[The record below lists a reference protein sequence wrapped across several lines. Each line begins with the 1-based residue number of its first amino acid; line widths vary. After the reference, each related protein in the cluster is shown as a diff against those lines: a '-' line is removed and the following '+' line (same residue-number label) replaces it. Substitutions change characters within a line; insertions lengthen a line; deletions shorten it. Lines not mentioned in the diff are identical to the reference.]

1 MRHQGVPVVKG
12 QFGRASVLEPKMVK
26 EHLAP
31 VKKGHLGDVQPS
43 YMGVSLQH
51 ARFFKQLRR
60 LQSLSRILA
69 KGVATWSGRINRDE
83 TWRAIRMAAGFPGG
97 FGEWWTS
104 QGLEPKLS
112 GPLPLLCPALDFAQ
126 GLFVG
131 FQQFVQRYE
140 QTLISQRYQHA
151 KQRRAQGLS
160 YVFQD
165 CRDDPLP
172 QADTLLDRLE
182 VGVEE
187 VRSEDNSLVLVRP
200 VKLFEGL
207 PVVVEGQV
215 VEVVA
220 QHDDQVWLSS
230 VESFQPGHVLTQE
243 RAISSDADILARFAN
258 VWSERWN
265 KHSHVQPG
273 QWDQI
278 CGFLE
283 KTARPIQWTSA
294 PWTVSRFQLAV
305 KHKKP
310 KAAKGPDG
318 VTQPDLAA
326 LPDAACEA
334 LLDIYRAVERGA
346 RWPLQMA
353 SGFVASL
360 AKVPT
365 AQCVD
370 EFRPVV
376 VYSLAYRIWSSECA
390 REALHSVSTLL
401 PASVHGGVPAR
412 QAKTIWYE
420 LASVMED
427 GLHGLLMDIQKCF
440 NNIPRH
446 PLCCALVLMGFPES
460 VLRAWVAFVSGQS
473 RRFKVRRSVG
483 PPILSNCGL
492 PEGCAMSVFG
502 MTMID
507 WILDWWLSG
516 LEVSVD
522 LRTFV
527 DDWGVMFRCAED
539 LPRIWAS
546 MEQFTGHLDLA
557 IDMSKTRLWSTEA
570 TARCSFRSG
579 SSVAVTLSARN
590 LGAHQN
596 FSRHCHNSCLQARL
610 SRMPQVWIRLRASQG
625 PYRFKVT
632 AIHMMAWPKALHGI
646 SAVHLGACHFKTLRA
661 GAVRA
666 LRADKKGSNPF
677 LHLVTSALLTDPE
690 AWSIVQTVRDVRE
703 FGSDQVEPLLGLF
716 AGSGDRLPQNGP
728 TAILCSRL
736 LRLGWGIGGQGL
748 VQDRLG
754 TFSLMS
760 IPWDE
765 LVLRIKLSWGSVL
778 ARELSHRPTFDGLEN
793 VDLYELYRALA
804 VFGPADLVFLRCH
817 LDGTLFT
824 QNGRAKFQEGV
835 TDKCPWC
842 PEKDGFHHRAWI
854 CPHFTACRAHVTP
867 DQQRA
872 LATLP
877 PCLVDHGWPVLVPE
891 WEVFAGMLLRS
902 DGLCRMSPAEPPNGS
917 DLQPL
922 ELFMDGTSAFPK
934 EVKLRF
940 ASWALTLFSGV
951 GVLDNQVLMG
961 GHVSGLCQTAFR
973 AELTAALH
981 AIRWA
986 VVHRKKVRLWCDC
999 QSVVRGVN
1007 KALRRRRWKRNGP
1020 HSDLWEQLHAWVSG
1034 NEDLIQIR
1042 KVVSHGAI
1050 HRALDPL
1057 EQWVYWHN
1065 NLTDKAAEAINYRR
1079 EPEFW
1084 AVWTQLRSAL
1094 EFHRQ
1099 LHSAILRVLLQTSKM
1114 AAAEQRPLRVTP
1126 QVVEGAQ
1133 TVQVEQ
1139 VAWDIPRSLVRRYG
1153 ETNLQKLHE
1162 WWTAWGPTMMTG
1174 STPLSHISGLQLFV
1188 SFNLHTGYQGPWCF
1202 KRRWYDKEEDVPAK
1216 GRQTWGNRCKPFL
1229 MLLRSYWKGNKILV
1243 PTKMARPTST
1253 AVAKWVVCYRLR
1265 WDAAMVDKVDQAL
1278 LTQQGRQ
1285 TVNAADVAR
1294 LHAARR
1300 G

>member
-1 MRHQGVPVVKG
+1 M
-12 QFGRASVLEPKMVK
+12 
-26 EHLAP
+26 
-31 VKKGHLGDVQPS
+31 
-43 YMGVSLQH
+43 
-51 ARFFKQLRR
+51 
-60 LQSLSRILA
+60 
-69 KGVATWSGRINRDE
+69 
-83 TWRAIRMAAGFPGG
+83 
-97 FGEWWTS
+97 
-104 QGLEPKLS
+104 
-112 GPLPLLCPALDFAQ
+112 
-126 GLFVG
+126 
-131 FQQFVQRYE
+131 
-140 QTLISQRYQHA
+140 
-151 KQRRAQGLS
+151 
-160 YVFQD
+160 
-165 CRDDPLP
+165 
-172 QADTLLDRLE
+172 
-182 VGVEE
+182 
-187 VRSEDNSLVLVRP
+187 
-200 VKLFEGL
+200 
-207 PVVVEGQV
+207 VVEGRV
-215 VEVVA
+215 VEVVV
-220 QHDDQVWLSS
+220 HHEDQVWLTA
-230 VESFQPGHVLTQE
+230 VDGIQPGHVLTQE
-243 RAISSDADILARFAN
+243 RAISSDEAILARFSQ
-258 VWSERWN
+258 VWKDRWN

-283 KTARPIQWTSA
+283 RTAKPIQWSST
-294 PWTVSRFQLAV
+294 PWDVARFQQAV
-305 KHKKP
+305 RHKKP
-310 KAAKGPDG
+310 KAARGPDG
-318 VTQPDLAA
+318 VSQPDLMA
-326 LPDAACEA
+326 LPETACEA
-334 LLDIYRAVERGA
+334 LLGIYRAVERGA
-346 RWPLQMA
+346 GWPIQMA

-360 AKVPT
+360 AKTPN
-365 AQCVD
+365 AQSVD

-376 VYSLAYRIWSSECA
+376 VYSLAYRIWSSERA
-390 REALHSVSTLL
+390 REALHSVSSLL

-420 LASVMED
+420 LASAMELAYLNGE

-440 NNIPRH
+440 NNIPRQ
-446 PLCCALVLMGFPES
+446 PLWWALVLMGFPEP
-460 VLRAWVAFVSGQS
+460 VLRAWVAFVSGQT

-483 PPILSNCGL
+483 LPISSNCGL
-492 PEGCAMSVFG
+492 PEGCALSVFG

-507 WILDWWLSG
+507 WILDWWLGG
-516 LEVSVD
+516 LEVAVD

-527 DDWGVMFRCAED
+527 DDWGVMFRCAEA
-539 LPRIWAS
+539 LPRIWTS
-546 MEQFTGHLDLA
+546 IEQFTGHLDLA
-557 IDMSKTRLWSTEA
+557 IDLSKTRVWSTEA
-570 TARCSFRSG
+570 TARRDFRG
-579 SSVAVTLSARN
+579 SSTVAVTLAARN

-596 FSRHCHNSCLQARL
+596 FSRHCHNSSLQARL
-610 SRMPQVWIRLRASQG
+610 SKMPQVWIRLRASLG

-632 AIHMMAWPKALHGI
+632 AIHMMAWPRALHGI
-646 SAVHLGACHFKTLRA
+646 SVVHLGACHYKTLRA

-666 LRADKKGSNPF
+666 LRADKKGSNPY
-677 LHLVTSALLTDPE
+677 LHLVASALMTDPE

-703 FGSDQVEPLLGLF
+703 LGSDQVEPLLGLF
-716 AGSGDRLPQNGP
+716 AGSGEPLPQNGP

-736 LRLGWGIGGQGL
+736 QRLGWGIGGQGL

-760 IPWDE
+760 ISWDE

-778 ARELSHRPTFDGLEN
+778 ARELGHRSTFDGLAN
-793 VDLYELYRALA
+793 VDLPELYRALS

-824 QNGRAKFQEGV
+824 QNGRAKFQPGV

-842 PEKDGFHHRAWI
+842 PAKDGFHHRAWI
-854 CPHFTACRAHVTP
+854 CPHFAACRSHLTP
-867 DQQRA
+867 AQQRA
-872 LATLP
+872 LVTLP
-877 PCLVDHGWPVLVPE
+877 PCLVDHGWPVLLPE

-902 DGLCRMSPAEPPNGS
+902 DGLCRMSPAEPPAGS
-917 DLQPL
+917 DSQLL
-922 ELFMDGTSAFPK
+922 ELFMGGTSAFPK

-940 ASWALTLFSGV
+940 ASWAVTLVSGV
-951 GVLDNQVLMG
+951 GILDNQVLMG

-986 VVHRKKVRLWCDC
+986 VMHRRRVRLWCDC

-1007 KALRRRRWKRNGP
+1007 KALQRKRWRRNGP
-1020 HSDLWEQLHAWVSG
+1020 HSDLWGQLHAWVRG

-1042 KVVSHGAI
+1042 KVVSHGEI

-1094 EFHRQ
+1094 EFYRQ

-1114 AAAEQRPLRVTP
+1114 AAAEQRPVQMVP
-1126 QVVEGAQ
+1126 QVVALPTQ
-1133 TVQVEQ
+1133 VQVAP
-1139 VAWDIPRSLVRRYG
+1139 VALEIPTSLVRRYG
-1153 ETNLQKLHE
+1153 EVNLQKLHD
-1162 WWTAWGPTMMTG
+1162 WWTVWGPGMLT
-1174 STPLSHISGLQLFV
+1174 SSVPLSQISGLQLFV
-1188 SFNLHTGYQGPWCF
+1188 SFNLHTGYQGPWCY
-1202 KRRWYDKEEDVPAK
+1202 KKRWYDNEEAVPEK

-1229 MLLRSYWKGNKILV
+1229 LLLRSYWKGNKVIV

-1265 WDAAMVDKVDQAL
+1265 WDASMLDRVDQVL

-1294 LHAARR
+1294 LQAARS